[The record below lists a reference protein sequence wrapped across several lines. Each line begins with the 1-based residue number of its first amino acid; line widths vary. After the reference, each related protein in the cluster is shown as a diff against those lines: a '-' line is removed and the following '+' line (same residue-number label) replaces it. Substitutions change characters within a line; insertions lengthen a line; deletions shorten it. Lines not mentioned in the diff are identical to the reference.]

1 VAKHRPFDDP
11 RVKALFDT
19 FPRTLRADVLTL
31 RDLIFDTASR
41 TDGVGA
47 LTETLKWGQ
56 PAYLPRKPRT
66 GSTIRIGALSGQ
78 GGRYAMFVHCQTTL
92 VSDFRLLYEGQLAFE
107 GNRAIALVHGEA
119 LPRAPL
125 QHCIALALTYHAR
138 PRRR

>member
-11 RVKALFDT
+11 RVEAAFDA
-19 FPRTLRADVLTL
+19 FPRTLRTDLLAL
-31 RDLIFDTASR
+31 RNLIFDTASR

-66 GSTIRIGALSGQ
+66 GSTIRIGTLPGPGS
-78 GGRYAMFVHCQTTL
+78 RYAMFVHCQTTL
-92 VSDFRLLYEGQLAFE
+92 VSDFRELYEGQLDFA

-119 LPRAPL
+119 LPYAAL
-125 QHCIALALTYHAR
+125 QHCVGLALTYHAR